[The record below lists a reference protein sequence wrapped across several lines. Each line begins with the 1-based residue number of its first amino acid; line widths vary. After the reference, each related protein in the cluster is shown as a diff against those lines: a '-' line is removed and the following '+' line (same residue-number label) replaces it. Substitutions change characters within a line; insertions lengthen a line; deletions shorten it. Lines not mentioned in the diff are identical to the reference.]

1 MAAWLY
7 RVNLLFGLVVKA
19 WSSRAADPGSIPAG
33 GVGIL
38 FVCSFG
44 FVFVCGGFFF
54 FFWGGGGVMGVE
66 SHQCLK
72 NWHSSGY
79 PARRLAL

>member
-7 RVNLLFGLVVKA
+7 RVNLLVGLVVKA

-38 FVCSFG
+38 FVHLDLFL
-44 FVFVCGGFFF
+44 FVVGFFF
-54 FFWGGGGVMGVE
+54 CFVLFVFFFGGGGV
-66 SHQCLK
+66 
-72 NWHSSGY
+72 
-79 PARRLAL
+79 